1 MNDSIS
7 ESDRPRPWQAKL
19 IMHSGSGVQNRHVR
33 YKSVEKLLM
42 FKLNDMWQFRK
53 DFLEEKE
60 LKEESSMRN
69 QWEVALHVQER
80 NNMGSK
86 YEKMKENSQVHKRY
100 LMNGTET
107 QKICLFLNDTNALIL
122 CLKRGVS
129 AASRRVQEILV

>member
-7 ESDRPRPWQAKL
+7 ESDRPRALAGKINNTQWFR
-19 IMHSGSGVQNRHVR
+19 GQNRHVR
-33 YKSVEKLLM
+33 YKPVEKLLM
-42 FKLNDMWQFRK
+42 FKLADMLVQKGLLGR
-53 DFLEEKE
+53 EG

-69 QWEVALHVQER
+69 QWEVALHIQEG

-86 YEKMKENSQVHKRY
+86 YEKMKENGAHNRY

-122 CLKRGVS
+122 CLKCGVS
-129 AASRRVQEILV
+129 AASRRVQGSLV